1 MAPRFIL
8 SCTEGFLRDA
18 DAVARGWR
26 VLVHTQAS
34 ENRDEVRRVRQRTAC
49 GNIEA
54 FNRYGM
60 LHDRLCMAHDVWTSA
75 REPHLVSD
83 SQARVLHCPRSNLE
97 LGSGIAPIWELHQAG
112 NPIALGADGT
122 GCNNDLD
129 MFQEMRLAALL
140 QKSLVWATSDACR
153 NGSGMAALGGARA
166 LGRDEEIGSL
176 EVGKQADI
184 IMVNLRNLHSTP
196 QADPVSSLVYSARS
210 SDVEACL
217 VDGRI
222 LMKDKEQ
229 LTMDRE
235 WILRESEKQFQRL
248 AAGV

>member
-1 MAPRFIL
+1 MPAA
-8 SCTEGFLRDA
+8 T
-18 DAVARGWR
+18 
-26 VLVHTQAS
+26 VL
-34 ENRDEVRRVRQRTAC
+34 E
-49 GNIEA
+49 
-54 FNRYGM
+54 
-60 LHDRLCMAHDVWTSA
+60 
-75 REPHLVSD
+75 
-83 SQARVLHCPRSNLE
+83 
-97 LGSGIAPIWELHQAG
+97 
-112 NPIALGADGT
+112 
-122 GCNNDLD
+122 
-129 MFQEMRLAALL
+129 
-140 QKSLVWATSDACR
+140 
-153 NGSGMAALGGARA
+153 MAALGGARA
-166 LGRDEEIGSL
+166 LGRDKEIGSL

-222 LMKDKEQ
+222 LMKDKEL